1 MGFIKALKDTLLFL
15 DRKIEEI
22 AIIILGIT
30 LVSSLTF
37 AVIVR
42 YAIHLPALS
51 MASHWAEELAQY
63 SFIWLLYIGASL
75 ATRNGGHFRVSAQFG
90 LLPERMRK
98 YASLPGDIVWLV
110 FNLFILKLGFDL
122 CRSSAESSLSLE
134 LPMKYVYAIIP
145 ISFTLIFFRLI
156 QFNYRKFTDRPPRE
170 ESLHG

>member
-1 MGFIKALKDTLLFL
+1 MKALKHIILFL

-90 LLPERMRK
+90 LLPKRMRK

-156 QFNYRKFTDRPPRE
+156 QYNFRQLKAKTPQKE
-170 ESLHG
+170 KQHG